1 MNFNN
6 CASLVIFF
14 IILVLF
20 YSVFVFEHEAIYTI
34 RVLAVFDVYYRK
46 LTIEPSVKTF
56 KTWTFHFIFSLS
68 LFVCARVVI
77 TSITALGMFTNL
89 CLVLLLLLVGS
100 LVPKF
105 HFQLTKK
112 SRREVREMDGHCIN
126 WQMA

>member
-46 LTIEPSVKTF
+46 LTIELSVKTF
-56 KTWTFHFIFSLS
+56 KTRTVHFIFSLS

-105 HFQLTKK
+105 HLT
-112 SRREVREMDGHCIN
+112 
-126 WQMA
+126 

>member
-1 MNFNN
+1 M
-6 CASLVIFF
+6 
-14 IILVLF
+14 
-20 YSVFVFEHEAIYTI
+20 
-34 RVLAVFDVYYRK
+34 VFDVYYRN

-56 KTWTFHFIFSLS
+56 KTRTVHFIFSLS

-112 SRREVREMDGHCIN
+112 SGREVREMDGHCIN
-126 WQMA
+126 WQMAQQLTPSSMFVL